1 MSKRNVIFT
10 EETKSIREKGKMELT
25 DTHSHLYEDEFKEDR
40 DEVIQRLKEKHVT
53 QVYLPN
59 IDNESIDKMLQLYRS
74 DKQLFHIM
82 MGLHPTSVKED
93 YKEMVDLIWGR
104 LSEEEICAIG
114 EIGIDLYW
122 DKTYLKEQ
130 TEAFEIQVDWAVRQG
145 YPIVIHTRKA
155 FEETFHSLK
164 KFDKNKLRG
173 IFHCYSG
180 SKEIAEEIFKIG
192 DFSIGVGG
200 VLTFKNAGL
209 AQVVKEIPLEK
220 IVLETDCP
228 YLTPAP
234 YRGQRNESSY
244 VYYVAEKLAE
254 IKGVSLEDIAEAT
267 TRNARNIFGRKPF
280 L

>member
-209 AQVVKEIPLEK
+209 AQVVKEMPLEK

-254 IKGVSLEDIAEAT
+254 IKGVSLEEIAEAT

>member
-1 MSKRNVIFT
+1 
-10 EETKSIREKGKMELT
+10 MELT

>member
-10 EETKSIREKGKMELT
+10 EETKNIREKGKMELT

-234 YRGQRNESSY
+234 YRGQRNESSC

-254 IKGVSLEDIAEAT
+254 IKGVSLEEIAEAT

>member
-1 MSKRNVIFT
+1 
-10 EETKSIREKGKMELT
+10 MELT

-104 LSEEEICAIG
+104 LSEEEIYAIG

-254 IKGVSLEDIAEAT
+254 IKGVSLEEIAEAT

>member
-10 EETKSIREKGKMELT
+10 EETKNIREKGKMELT

-254 IKGVSLEDIAEAT
+254 IKGVSLEEIAEAT

>member
-254 IKGVSLEDIAEAT
+254 IKGVSLEEIAEAT
-267 TRNARNIFGRKPF
+267 TRNARNIFSKKPF

>member
-254 IKGVSLEDIAEAT
+254 IKGVSLEEIAEAT

>member
-164 KFDKNKLRG
+164 KFDRNKLRG

-254 IKGVSLEDIAEAT
+254 IKGVSLEEIAEAT